1 MIDIDFQALLLQLAS
16 AIGILVVGVLVAGIV
31 ARMVRRIMVKAG
43 VDAGLTSF
51 ARSFIKATLSVLAII
66 AAASTAGIQM
76 TSFIAILGAA
86 GLAVGLAFQGSLAN
100 FAGGILIL
108 ATRPFS
114 VGQFV
119 EAGGYMGTVQEI
131 QVLYTTLDSPDN
143 RRVVIP
149 NGALANAAIVN
160 YSVNP
165 LRRVDLQLGISY
177 DADISTARTALL
189 DVLGNHA
196 NVLTDPPPIVG
207 VSGHGASAIDLLA
220 RFWTP
225 REHFL
230 TVQHEL
236 YQQIKERLD
245 REGIGIPYPQ
255 QDVHIIPQPGSASD
269 RS

>member
-1 MIDIDFQALLLQLAS
+1 MIDIDFQTLLPQLAS
-16 AIGILVVGVLVAGIV
+16 SIGILVVGLLVAGIV
-31 ARMVRRIMVKAG
+31 ARMVRRIMVKAN

-51 ARSFIKATLSVLAII
+51 TRSFIKATLSVLAVI

-108 ATRPFS
+108 ATRPFA

-119 EAGGYMGTVQEI
+119 EANGYMGTVQEI
-131 QVLYTTLDSPDN
+131 QVLYTVLDTPDN

-149 NGALANAAIVN
+149 NGALANAPIVN
-160 YSVNP
+160 YSINP
-165 LRRVDLQLGISY
+165 VRRVDLQLGISY
-177 DADISTARTALL
+177 DADISTARHAILE
-189 DVLGNHA
+189 VLTNHA
-196 NVLTDPPPIVG
+196 NVLPDPAPIVG
-207 VSGHGASAIDLLA
+207 VSGHGASAIDLMA

-245 REGIGIPYPQ
+245 QEDIGIPYPQ
-255 QDVHIIPQPGSASD
+255 RDVHIVTQQGSA
-269 RS
+269 

>member
-1 MIDIDFQALLLQLAS
+1 MIEIDFQTLLPQLAS
-16 AIGILVVGVLVAGIV
+16 AVAILLVGLLVAGIA
-31 ARMVRRIMVKAG
+31 ARLVRRVMVKAS

-51 ARSFIKATLSVLAII
+51 VRSLVKATLSILAII

-76 TSFIAILGAA
+76 TSFIALLGAA
-86 GLAVGLAFQGSLAN
+86 GLAVGLAFQGALSN

-119 EAGGYMGTVQEI
+119 EAGGHMGTVQEI
-131 QVLYTTLDSPDN
+131 QVLYTILDTPDN
-143 RRVVIP
+143 RRVVVP
-149 NGALANAAIVN
+149 NASLANTAVIN
-160 YSVNP
+160 YSVNA

-177 DADISTARTALL
+177 DADISTALEAVRSVLAKHPHVL
-189 DVLGNHA
+189 D
-196 NVLTDPPPIVG
+196 DPAPVVG
-207 VSGHGASAIDLLA
+207 VSGHGASSIDLLA

-225 REHFL
+225 REQFL

-245 REGIGIPYPQ
+245 REGIGIPFPQ
-255 QDVHIIPQPGSASD
+255 RDVRIISQENPA
-269 RS
+269 

>member
-1 MIDIDFQALLLQLAS
+1 MDFQTLLPQLAS
-16 AIGILVVGVLVAGIV
+16 AVVILVLGLFVAGIV
-31 ARMVRRIMVKAG
+31 ARLVRRVMVKAS

-51 ARSFIKATLSVLAII
+51 VRSLLRSTLSILAII

-76 TSFIAILGAA
+76 TSFIALLGAA
-86 GLAVGLAFQGSLAN
+86 GLAVGLAFQGALSN
-100 FAGGILIL
+100 FAGGVLIL

-119 EAGGYMGTVQEI
+119 EAGGHMGTVQEI
-131 QVLYTTLDSPDN
+131 QVLYTVLDTPDN

-149 NGALANAAIVN
+149 NGNLANTSVVN

-177 DADISTARTALL
+177 DADINAARTAISE
-189 DVLGNHA
+189 VLAEHT
-196 NVLTDPPPIVG
+196 NVLPDPAPVVG
-207 VSGHGASAIDLLA
+207 VSGHGASSIDLLA

-225 REHFL
+225 REHVL
-230 TVQHEL
+230 TVQHQL

-245 REGIGIPYPQ
+245 REKIGIPYPQ
-255 QDVHIIPQPGSASD
+255 RDVHIISRTDSA
-269 RS
+269 

>member
-1 MIDIDFQALLLQLAS
+1 MIDIDFQTLLPQLA
-16 AIGILVVGVLVAGIV
+16 ATTGILVVGL
-31 ARMVRRIMVKAG
+31 
-43 VDAGLTSF
+43 L
-51 ARSFIKATLSVLAII
+51 LAII

-86 GLAVGLAFQGSLAN
+86 GLAVALAFQGALAN

-108 ATRPFS
+108 TTRPFS
-114 VGQFV
+114 VGHFV
-119 EAGGYMGTVQEI
+119 EAGGHMGTVWEI
-131 QVLYTTLDSPDN
+131 QVLYTVLDTADN

-149 NGALANAAIVN
+149 NGALANAPVVN
-160 YSVNP
+160 YSINP

-177 DADISTARTALL
+177 DADISVARSAIL
-189 DVLGNHA
+189 DVLANHA
-196 NVLTDPPPIVG
+196 HVLADPPPVVG

-255 QDVHIIPQPGSASD
+255 RGLHIISQPESAVDHS
-269 RS
+269 